1 MTESTGDVASE
12 FRSGF
17 VAIVG
22 RPNTGKSTL
31 LNALVGEKIA
41 ITSTRAQ
48 TTRRVIRGIVHRPE
62 GQVILVDT
70 PGIHKPKTLL
80 GERLN
85 ALVAQTYGDV
95 DLILCCLPADEEIGP
110 GDRRIISEI
119 SGSIPL
125 VAVVTKSD
133 RVAPATLMAKLG
145 SIGALAP
152 WKEIIP
158 VSAKKDF
165 QIEKLLTLLIAN
177 LPEGPAL
184 YPEDYIS
191 EEGERDTYSELIR
204 EAALELL
211 SDELPHSLMVTIEE
225 IGVGDDGKT
234 PMIYGKIFLER
245 DSQKK
250 ILLGKSGERI
260 KEIGIKARQSI
271 EKYRG
276 EKVYL
281 QLHVG
286 IESEWQRNPRA
297 LDKFGF

>member
-1 MTESTGDVASE
+1 MST

-17 VAIVG
+17 VALVG

-48 TTRRVIRGIVHRPE
+48 TTRRAIRGIVHRAD
-62 GQVILVDT
+62 GQIIVVDT

-85 ALVAQTYGDV
+85 ALVAETYADV
-95 DLILCCLPADEEIGP
+95 DLIVCCLPADEEIGP
-110 GDRRIISEI
+110 GDKRIISEI
-119 SGSIPL
+119 TGHIPL
-125 VAVVTKSD
+125 IAVVTKSD
-133 RVAPATLMAKLG
+133 RVAPATLMEKLAAV
-145 SIGALAP
+145 GALTS

-165 QIEKLLTLLIAN
+165 QIEKLSSLLIAH

-184 YPEDYIS
+184 YPEDYVS
-191 EEGERDTYSELIR
+191 EESENEIYSELIR

-211 SDELPHSLMVTIEE
+211 NDELPHSLMVTIEE
-225 IGVGDDGKT
+225 VTVGGDGST
-234 PMIYGKIFLER
+234 PMIYAKIFLER
-245 DSQKK
+245 DSQKS

-260 KEIGIKARQSI
+260 KEIGTKARQSI

-276 EKVYL
+276 EKIIL

-286 IESEWQRNPRA
+286 VESEWQRNPRS
-297 LDKFGF
+297 LEKFGF

>member
-1 MTESTGDVASE
+1 MST

-17 VAIVG
+17 VALVG

-48 TTRRVIRGIVHRPE
+48 TTRRAIRGIVHRAD
-62 GQVILVDT
+62 GQIIVVDT

-85 ALVAQTYGDV
+85 ALVAETYADV
-95 DLILCCLPADEEIGP
+95 DLIVCCLPADEEIGP
-110 GDRRIISEI
+110 GDKRIISEI
-119 SGSIPL
+119 TGHIPL
-125 VAVVTKSD
+125 IAVVTKSD
-133 RVAPATLMAKLG
+133 RVAPATLMEKLAAV
-145 SIGALAP
+145 GALTS

-165 QIEKLLTLLIAN
+165 QIEKLSSLLIAH

-184 YPEDYIS
+184 YPEDYVS
-191 EEGERDTYSELIR
+191 EESENEIYSELIR

-211 SDELPHSLMVTIEE
+211 NDELPHSLMVTIEE
-225 IGVGDDGKT
+225 ITVGGDGKT
-234 PMIYGKIFLER
+234 PMIYAKIFLER
-245 DSQKK
+245 DSQKS

-260 KEIGIKARQSI
+260 KEIGTKARQSI

-276 EKVYL
+276 EKIIL

-286 IESEWQRNPRA
+286 VESEWQRNPRS
-297 LDKFGF
+297 LEKFGF

>member
-1 MTESTGDVASE
+1 MTD

-17 VAIVG
+17 VALVG

-41 ITSTRAQ
+41 ITSTRPQ
-48 TTRRVIRGIVHRPE
+48 TTRRAIRGIVHRPQ
-62 GQVILVDT
+62 GQVIVVDT

-80 GERLN
+80 GQRLN
-85 ALVAQTYGDV
+85 ALVAQTYADV

-110 GDRRIISEI
+110 GDKRIITDI
-119 SGSIPL
+119 SGSVPL
-125 VAVVTKSD
+125 IAVVTKSD
-133 RVAPATLMAKLG
+133 RVAPATLMEKLG
-145 SIGALAP
+145 SVGALAP
-152 WKEIIP
+152 WQEIIP

-165 QIEKLLTLLIAN
+165 QIEKLLTLLIAH

-191 EEGERDTYSELIR
+191 EESELDTYSELIR

-225 IGVGDDGKT
+225 VAVGEDGKT
-234 PMIYGKIFLER
+234 PVIYGKIFLER

-250 ILLGKSGERI
+250 ILLGRSGERI
-260 KEIGIKARQSI
+260 KEIGIKARVAI

-276 EKVYL
+276 EKVFL
-281 QLHVG
+281 KLHVG
-286 IESEWQRNPRA
+286 VESEWQRNPRA
-297 LDKFGF
+297 LEKFGF

>member
-1 MTESTGDVASE
+1 MSEQVDE

-48 TTRRVIRGIVHRPE
+48 TTRRAIRGIVHRPD

-85 ALVAQTYGDV
+85 ALVAQTYADV

-110 GDRRIISEI
+110 GDKRIISEI

-125 VAVVTKSD
+125 IAVVSKSD
-133 RVAPATLMAKLG
+133 RVAPATLMAKLA
-145 SIGALAP
+145 SVGALAQ

-158 VSAKKDF
+158 VSAKKNF
-165 QIEKLLTLLIAN
+165 QIEKLCSLLIAH
-177 LPEGPAL
+177 LPKGPAL

-191 EEGERDTYSELIR
+191 EESERDTYSELIR

-234 PMIYGKIFLER
+234 PIIYGKIFLER

-260 KEIGIKARQSI
+260 KEIGIKARQAI

-276 EKVYL
+276 ERVFL

-297 LDKFGF
+297 LEKFGF

>member
-1 MTESTGDVASE
+1 MNE
-12 FRSGF
+12 FHSGF
-17 VAIVG
+17 VALVG

-41 ITSTRAQ
+41 ITSTRPQ
-48 TTRRVIRGIVHRPE
+48 TTRRAIRGIAHRPN
-62 GQVILVDT
+62 GQVIIVDT
-70 PGIHKPKTLL
+70 PGLHKPKTLL
-80 GERLN
+80 GQRLN
-85 ALVAQTYGDV
+85 ALVAESYADV

-110 GDRRIISEI
+110 GDKRIIGEI

-125 VAVVTKSD
+125 IAVVTKAD
-133 RVAPATLMAKLG
+133 RVAPATMMEKL
-145 SIGALAP
+145 ANVATLAP

-165 QIEKLLTLLIAN
+165 QIEPLLQLLIAH
-177 LPEGPAL
+177 LPEGPPL

-191 EEGERDTYSELIR
+191 EESETDIYSELIR

-211 SDELPHSLMVTIEE
+211 NDELPHSLMVTIEE
-225 IGVGDDGKT
+225 IKTGDDGKT

-245 DSQKK
+245 DSQKQ

-260 KEIGIKARQSI
+260 KEIGIKARQAI
-271 EKYRG
+271 ERYRG

-281 QLHVG
+281 SLHVG
-286 IESEWQRNPRA
+286 IESEWQRNPRS
-297 LDKFGF
+297 LEKFGF

>member
-1 MTESTGDVASE
+1 VDE

-17 VAIVG
+17 VALVG

-31 LNALVGEKIA
+31 LNSLVGEKIA
-41 ITSTRAQ
+41 ITSTRPQ
-48 TTRRVIRGIVHRPE
+48 TTRRAIRGIVNRPT

-85 ALVAQTYGDV
+85 ALVAQTYSEV
-95 DLILCCLPADEEIGP
+95 DLIICCLPADEEIGP
-110 GDRRIISEI
+110 GDKRIISEI
-119 SGSIPL
+119 TAGSIPL
-125 VAVVTKSD
+125 IAVVTKSD
-133 RVAPATLMAKLG
+133 RVAPPTSMEKLASVG
-145 SIGALAP
+145 NLAP

-158 VSAKKDF
+158 VSAKKD
-165 QIEKLLTLLIAN
+165 INCEKLLELLIAN

-191 EEGERDTYSELIR
+191 EESEHDIYSELIR

-211 SDELPHSLMVTIEE
+211 NEELPHSLMVTIEE
-225 IGVGDDGKT
+225 VTTGEDGKT
-234 PMIYGKIFLER
+234 PVIYGKIFLER

-260 KEIGIKARQSI
+260 KEIGTKARLAI
-271 EKYRG
+271 EAYRG
-276 EKVYL
+276 ERVFLK
-281 QLHVG
+281 LHVG
-286 IESEWQRNPRA
+286 VESEWQRNPRA
-297 LDKFGF
+297 LEKFGF

>member
-1 MTESTGDVASE
+1 MDE

-17 VAIVG
+17 VALVG

-31 LNALVGEKIA
+31 LNSLVGEKIA
-41 ITSTRAQ
+41 ITSTRPQ
-48 TTRRVIRGIVHRPE
+48 TTRRAIRGIVNRAN

-85 ALVAQTYGDV
+85 ALVAQTYSEV
-95 DLILCCLPADEEIGP
+95 DLIICCLPSDEEIGP
-110 GDRRIISEI
+110 GDKRIISEI
-119 SGSIPL
+119 TGGSIPL
-125 VAVVTKSD
+125 FAVVTKSD
-133 RVAPATLMAKLG
+133 RVAPPTLMEKLASVG
-145 SIGALAP
+145 NLAP

-158 VSAKKDF
+158 VSAKKDMNC
-165 QIEKLLTLLIAN
+165 EKLLELLIAN

-191 EEGERDTYSELIR
+191 EESEHDIYSELIR

-211 SDELPHSLMVTIEE
+211 NEELPHSLMVTIEE
-225 IGVGDDGKT
+225 VTTGEDGKT
-234 PMIYGKIFLER
+234 PVIYGKIFLER

-260 KEIGIKARQSI
+260 KEIGTKARLAI
-271 EKYRG
+271 EAYRG
-276 EKVYL
+276 ERVFLK
-281 QLHVG
+281 LHVG
-286 IESEWQRNPRA
+286 VESEWQRNPRA
-297 LDKFGF
+297 LEKFGF

>member
-1 MTESTGDVASE
+1 MDE

-17 VAIVG
+17 VALVG

-31 LNALVGEKIA
+31 LNSLVGEKIA
-41 ITSTRAQ
+41 ITSTRPQ
-48 TTRRVIRGIVHRPE
+48 TTRRAIRGIVNRAN

-85 ALVAQTYGDV
+85 ALVEQTYSEV
-95 DLILCCLPADEEIGP
+95 DLIICCLPADEEVGP
-110 GDRRIISEI
+110 GDKRIISEI
-119 SGSIPL
+119 TAGSIPL
-125 VAVVTKSD
+125 IAVVTKSD
-133 RVAPATLMAKLG
+133 RVAPPTLMEKLASVG
-145 SIGALAP
+145 NLAP

-158 VSAKKDF
+158 VSAKKDMNC
-165 QIEKLLTLLIAN
+165 EKLLELLIAN

-191 EEGERDTYSELIR
+191 EESEHDIYSELIR

-211 SDELPHSLMVTIEE
+211 NEELPHSLMVTIEE
-225 IGVGDDGKT
+225 VTTGEDGKT
-234 PMIYGKIFLER
+234 PVIYGKIFLER

-260 KEIGIKARQSI
+260 KEIGTKARLAI
-271 EKYRG
+271 EAYRG
-276 EKVYL
+276 ERVFLK
-281 QLHVG
+281 LHVG
-286 IESEWQRNPRA
+286 VESEWQRNPRA
-297 LDKFGF
+297 LEKFGF

>member
-1 MTESTGDVASE
+1 MNE

-17 VAIVG
+17 VALVG

-31 LNALVGEKIA
+31 LNALVGEKVA
-41 ITSTRAQ
+41 ITSTRPQ
-48 TTRRVIRGIVHRPE
+48 TTRRAIRGIVHRPE
-62 GQVILVDT
+62 GQVIVVDT

-80 GERLN
+80 GQRLN
-85 ALVAQTYGDV
+85 ALVAETYSDV
-95 DLILCCLPADEEIGP
+95 DLIVCCLPADEEIGP
-110 GDRRIISEI
+110 GDKRIIGDI

-125 VAVVTKSD
+125 IAVVTKSD
-133 RVAPATLMAKLG
+133 RVAPATLMEKLA

-158 VSAKKDF
+158 VSAKKNF
-165 QIEKLLTLLIAN
+165 QIEKLLSLLIAN

-191 EEGERDTYSELIR
+191 EENELDTYSELIR

-225 IGVGDDGKT
+225 VSLGDDGKT

-260 KEIGIKARQSI
+260 KEIGIKARAAI

-276 EKVYL
+276 EKVFL
-281 QLHVG
+281 KLHVG
-286 IESEWQRNPRA
+286 VESEWQRNPRA
-297 LDKFGF
+297 LEKFGF

>member
-1 MTESTGDVASE
+1 MSE
-12 FRSGF
+12 RVNQFRSGF

-48 TTRRVIRGIVHRPE
+48 TTRRAIRGIVHRPE

-85 ALVAQTYGDV
+85 VLVAQTYADV
-95 DLILCCLPADEEIGP
+95 DLIICCLPADEEIGP
-110 GDRRIISEI
+110 GDKRIIGEI

-125 VAVVTKSD
+125 IAVVTKSD

-145 SIGALAP
+145 SVGALAE

-177 LPEGPAL
+177 LPVGPAL

-191 EEGERDTYSELIR
+191 EENEQDTYSELIR

-211 SDELPHSLMVTIEE
+211 SDELPHSLMVKIEE

-260 KEIGIKARQSI
+260 KEIGIKARQAI

-276 EKVYL
+276 EKVFL

-286 IESEWQRNPRA
+286 VESEWQRNPRA
-297 LDKFGF
+297 LEKFGF